1 MDQGEQGVRGETPA
15 DIEQRCLTLCQDYIG
30 GAWTAVKSTT
40 EITVTR
46 ITGGLTNQ
54 LYRVK
59 LNNAKFDD
67 ESTQPTEETDVAVK
81 LYQKKHVSVGDDG
94 LSDRLN
100 DIIVL
105 TLTSQTKIGPRVLG
119 IFNEGNIQVF
129 HKV

>member
-1 MDQGEQGVRGETPA
+1 MDQGEKGVRGETPA
-15 DIEQRCLTLCQDYIG
+15 DIEQRCLTLCRDYIAG
-30 GAWTAVKSTT
+30 VWKDVKSTK

-59 LNNAKFDD
+59 LNDAQVCS
-67 ESTQPTEETDVAVK
+67 ESKVPTDVAVK

-94 LSDRLN
+94 LGDHLN

-105 TLTSQTKIGPRVLG
+105 TLTSQTGIGPRVLG
-119 IFNEGNIQVF
+119 IFNEGNIQVY
-129 HKV
+129 HEV